1 MTITQFEVGEDVA
14 ALAGVKREPPS
25 YDGNKAP
32 GEIENDILRTRDHL
46 SATIDALER
55 RLAPRRLI
63 ARSAENLLNALEGD
77 AEHLAARLREN
88 ALPLLLIVAGAAW
101 LLLARSQQGY
111 FGAPLVSEQT
121 SKCRGKRQRE

>member
-1 MTITQFEVGEDVA
+1 MTVTQFGEDVM

-32 GEIENDILRTRDHL
+32 EEIEDDILRTRHHL

-63 ARSAENLLNALEGD
+63 ARSAETFLNALEGD

-101 LLLARSQQGY
+101 LLLTRSQQRY
-111 FGAPLVSEQT
+111 SDATLVSEQT
-121 SKCRGKRQRE
+121 SKGHGKRQRE